1 MISKDRISL
10 VHGFGGK
17 ETYELL
23 DKIIFSKLPLNL
35 KRVEGGVG
43 LEVLDDGAV
52 IRFGDKN
59 VVITLDSYT
68 IKPIIFPG
76 GSIGTLAVSGTINDL
91 VVMGAWPLAFADSIV
106 VEEGFDIELLNKVV
120 DDMLEML
127 KEFGIPVISG
137 DFKVMPRGA
146 LDGIVIT
153 AVGIGIAKNPIIDI
167 NIAPGDKIIV
177 TDPIASH
184 GAVILAAQLG
194 MIDKLKGIKS
204 DVKPL
209 IGLLPVIDKYSNYI
223 HAARD
228 PTRGG
233 LAAILNEW
241 ARQSGVTIV
250 IEREKVPLEDGVREF
265 LEAIGIDPLTM
276 ASEGV
281 AVIAVAD
288 SHADSVV
295 EDLQARGFKAAV
307 IGYVEKPRSEFLK
320 GKVVAITEIG
330 GRTIVDSRGYSLPR
344 IC

>member
-127 KEFGIPVISG
+127 KEFRIPVISG

-307 IGYVEKPRSEFLK
+307 IGHVEKPRSEFLK

>member
-127 KEFGIPVISG
+127 KEFRIPLISG

-295 EDLQARGFKAAV
+295 EDLRARGFKAAV

-320 GKVVAITEIG
+320 GKVIAITEIG

>member
-127 KEFGIPVISG
+127 KEFRIPVISG

-320 GKVVAITEIG
+320 GKVIAITEIG

>member
-1 MISKDRISL
+1 MTNRDKISL
-10 VHGFGGK
+10 VHGFGGR

-23 DKIIFSKLPLNL
+23 DKVIFSKLPLNL
-35 KRVEGGVG
+35 KKVEGGAG
-43 LEVLDDGAV
+43 LEALDDGAV
-52 IRFGDKN
+52 IRFGDTN

-68 IKPIIFPG
+68 IKPIVFPG

-91 VVMGAWPLAFADSIV
+91 VVMGAHPIAFADSLV
-106 VEEGFDIELLNKVV
+106 VEEGFDVELLNKVV
-120 DDMLEML
+120 DDMLRLLIEL
-127 KEFGIPVISG
+127 KVPLIGG
-137 DFKVMPRGA
+137 DFKVMPKGSV
-146 LDGIVIT
+146 DGIVIT
-153 AVGIGIAKNPIIDI
+153 SVGIGVAENPIIDV

-194 MIDKLKGIKS
+194 MLDKLEGIRS

-209 IGLLPVIDKYSNYI
+209 IGILPVIDKYSGYI

-241 ARQSGVTIV
+241 ARQSSVTIV
-250 IEREKVPLEDGVREF
+250 VEREKIPIEDSVKGF
-265 LEAIGIDPLTM
+265 LEAMGIDPLTM

-288 SHADSVV
+288 AYADNVV
-295 EDLQARGFKAAV
+295 EDLQSRGFKAAV
-307 IGYVEKPRSEFLK
+307 IGHVEKPKSEFLR
-320 GKVVAITEIG
+320 GKVIAVTEIG
-330 GRTIVDSRGYSLPR
+330 GRTIVEARGYSLPR

>member
-1 MISKDRISL
+1 
-10 VHGFGGK
+10 
-17 ETYELL
+17 
-23 DKIIFSKLPLNL
+23 
-35 KRVEGGVG
+35 
-43 LEVLDDGAV
+43 
-52 IRFGDKN
+52 
-59 VVITLDSYT
+59 
-68 IKPIIFPG
+68 
-76 GSIGTLAVSGTINDL
+76 
-91 VVMGAWPLAFADSIV
+91 
-106 VEEGFDIELLNKVV
+106 
-120 DDMLEML
+120 
-127 KEFGIPVISG
+127 
-137 DFKVMPRGA
+137 
-146 LDGIVIT
+146 
-153 AVGIGIAKNPIIDI
+153 AKNPIIDI

>member
-23 DKIIFSKLPLNL
+23 DRIIFSKLPLNL

-127 KEFGIPVISG
+127 KEFRIPVISG

-320 GKVVAITEIG
+320 GKVIAITEIG

>member
-1 MISKDRISL
+1 MNSKDRISL

-23 DKIIFSKLPLNL
+23 DRIIFSKLPLNL

-52 IRFGDKN
+52 IKFGDKN

-68 IKPIIFPG
+68 IKPVIFPG
-76 GSIGTLAVSGTINDL
+76 GSIGTLAVSGTVNDL
-91 VVMGAWPLAFADSIV
+91 VVMGAQPIAFADSVV
-106 VEEGFDIELLNKVV
+106 VEEGFDVGLLNKVV
-120 DDMLEML
+120 DDMLKLLMEL
-127 KEFGIPVISG
+127 RIPLIGG
-137 DFKVMPRGA
+137 DFKVMPKGS
-146 LDGIVIT
+146 LDGMVIT
-153 AVGIGIAKNPIIDI
+153 SVGIGVARNPIIDI
-167 NIAPGDKIIV
+167 NITPGDRIIV

-194 MIDKLKGIKS
+194 MLDKLEGIRS

-209 IGLLPVIDKYSNYI
+209 IGILPVIDKYSDYI

-241 ARQSGVTIV
+241 ARQTNVTIV
-250 IEREKVPLEDGVREF
+250 IEREKIPIEDNVRDF
-265 LEAIGIDPLTM
+265 LEAMGIDPLTM

-288 SHADSVV
+288 TYADDIAKDLRSRGFRASVV
-295 EDLQARGFKAAV
+295 
-307 IGYVEKPRSEFLK
+307 GYVEKPRNEFLR

-330 GRTIVDSRGYSLPR
+330 GRVVVEARGYNLPR

>member
-127 KEFGIPVISG
+127 KEFRIPVISG